1 MEKAFREI
9 RLLHF
14 AFLWSWLLFLLLFK
28 LISPVQSSLPPY
40 FPAALGLVCLADI
53 TIGFVR
59 RRYYF
64 SAAMEL
70 LRAEPEGR
78 AGLAKWRVAN
88 IVSFAFAQTVTL
100 FGFALKFLGWS
111 WSIAGI
117 FYGAGLFLLLLWSP
131 RKIEMLPRS
140 VR

>member
-1 MEKAFREI
+1 
-9 RLLHF
+9 
-14 AFLWSWLLFLLLFK
+14 LWSWLLLLLVFK
-28 LISPVQSSLPPY
+28 LISPVHSSLPPY
-40 FPAALGLVCLADI
+40 FPAVLGLVSVAD
-53 TIGFVR
+53 TMLGFVR

-70 LRAEPEGR
+70 LRSEPESR

-100 FGFALKFLGWS
+100 FGFVLKFLGWS

-117 FYGAGLFLLLLWSP
+117 FFGVGLLLLLLWTP
-131 RKIEMLPRS
+131 R
-140 VR
+140 